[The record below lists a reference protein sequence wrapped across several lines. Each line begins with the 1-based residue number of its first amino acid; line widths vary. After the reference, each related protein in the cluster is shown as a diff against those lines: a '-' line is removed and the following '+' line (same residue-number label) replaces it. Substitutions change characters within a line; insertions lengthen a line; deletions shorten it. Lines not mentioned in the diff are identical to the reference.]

1 MVVNDFNIMTEFLTT
16 TTTTTTTTRAYLQQ
30 AMDGLHELR
39 VSHTTDSKIL
49 FKNFNEI
56 QHHLI
61 AAVKE
66 IKA

>member
-1 MVVNDFNIMTEFLTT
+1 M
-16 TTTTTTTTRAYLQQ
+16 AYLQQ

>member
-1 MVVNDFNIMTEFLTT
+1 MVVNDFNIMTAFLEKKITT
-16 TTTTTTTTRAYLQQ
+16 ALAYLQQ

-61 AAVKE
+61 AAIKK

>member
-1 MVVNDFNIMTEFLTT
+1 MVVNDFNIMTAFLEKKITT
-16 TTTTTTTTRAYLQQ
+16 ALAYLQQ

-49 FKNFNEI
+49 FKNFIEI

-61 AAVKE
+61 AAIKE